1 MSWGERRDEKG
12 KGRGFHR
19 WYSRWTSSLH
29 FICSTLFFGLLIRF
43 VLVVKQ
49 IASMKSEES
58 DLNKLMGLSDFLL
71 KPNQEEVLY
80 LHNTEIF
87 NLLNF
92 QYPIFAY
99 CKLAKADKM
108 KKYNTET
115 NLFYL
120 ERKFSFEVIFHIKH
134 FSLSKVSSRELSI

>member
-49 IASMKSEES
+49 IASIKSEES

-80 LHNTEIF
+80 LHNTEASSK
-87 NLLNF
+87 
-92 QYPIFAY
+92 IFAY